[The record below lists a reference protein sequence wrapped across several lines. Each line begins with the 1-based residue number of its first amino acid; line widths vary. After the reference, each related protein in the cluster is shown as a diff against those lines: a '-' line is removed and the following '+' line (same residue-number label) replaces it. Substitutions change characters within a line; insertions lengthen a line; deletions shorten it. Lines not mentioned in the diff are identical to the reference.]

1 MHEQVKLSCKH
12 CNCDAT
18 TKWNLKEHQKSLHED
33 VKFPCTFWTYEAT
46 TKGSLGKVYV
56 GVIYPCKHCS
66 YELTPKGELKGHQ
79 KSVHEEFKYHT
90 NNAALK
96 QL

>member
-1 MHEQVKLSCKH
+1 MHEWFQ
-12 CNCDAT
+12 
-18 TKWNLKEHQKSLHED
+18 
-33 VKFPCTFWTYEAT
+33 FPCTYCTYCTYET
-46 TKGSLGKVYV
+46 TTNGALAKHWKESHKGVK
-56 GVIYPCKHCS
+56 YPCKHCS

-90 NNAALK
+90 NNAVLK

>member
-1 MHEQVKLSCKH
+1 M
-12 CNCDAT
+12 
-18 TKWNLKEHQKSLHED
+18 HED
-33 VKFPCTFWTYEAT
+33 VKFPFTFWTYEAT

-79 KSVHEEFKYHT
+79 KYVHEGFKYLKNIT
-90 NNAALK
+90 AL
-96 QL
+96 